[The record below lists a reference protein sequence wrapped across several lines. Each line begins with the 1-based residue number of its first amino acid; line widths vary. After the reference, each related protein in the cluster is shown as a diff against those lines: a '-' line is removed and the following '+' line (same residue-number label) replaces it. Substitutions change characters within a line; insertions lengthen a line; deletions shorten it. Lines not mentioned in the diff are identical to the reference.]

1 MFRNYLKS
9 AYRNLL
15 KTRLFSFINIM
26 GLAVGM
32 AAGLLIL
39 HYVTFEKSY
48 DNFHQ
53 ASDRVYRLRYERIG
67 VDGSGAVRFASCCPP
82 AGKLIRERYSQVE
95 NLGRMLKY
103 AAAVSYQDRRF
114 IENRMFFAE
123 PELLEVLQ
131 FEFLSG
137 DPMAGISQPNKA
149 FMSESTAR
157 KYFGDED
164 PLGKVFSVD
173 QKTDYE
179 VSGVFRDLPANS
191 HLKADILLAW
201 ENLVSLYG
209 AEFQDAWGHTGV
221 YTYLRLKPGTDL
233 PAFETQLAELVET
246 EFGEALKH
254 YNLVMN
260 LPLQPLRDIHL
271 TSHFM
276 QEYELNGDRDTVN
289 FLLIIAVFIII
300 MAWVNYVNLSTAR
313 TLTRAREVGLRKVAG
328 ATRAQLMGQ
337 FFLETLLI
345 NLAALILAFG
355 LIALALPLFH
365 MLTGIPPSH
374 TIWVQGWFGPAI
386 MILLAAGILLS
397 GLYPVMV
404 MSSFQ
409 PAAVLKGKLG
419 GAGSGINLRKALVV
433 FQFVI
438 ALVLLSGTFTVYH
451 QLAFMQQHDLG
462 FDIDQSL
469 VIKAPRVRD
478 EFYSD
483 KFGAFK
489 KTLLGH
495 SAIKNISHATD
506 VPGRQIWWDAG
517 AIHQEGE
524 DASKGKNYQIVGID
538 ADYIELFDLKLAA
551 GRNFSPDA
559 PADKEALILNET
571 AVRWMGFDSPED
583 AVGGR
588 VDYWGNIFTIVGVLQ
603 DYHQQSLKAEF
614 EPHLYRYLPTGR
626 DVRGVFAVKLAGKD
640 IPAAVALIKS
650 RYDEFFPGN
659 PFDYFFLDAYYDQQY
674 HSDRLF
680 GQVFTLF
687 AGLAIFITA
696 LGIFG
701 LSAFS
706 ATQRTREIGIRKV
719 LGADISRI
727 VLLLSRDVL
736 ILLALSCIIALPLL
750 WLGLN
755 GWLEGFAT
763 RMALRSELF
772 IVPMLIV
779 AGVTL
784 LTVGYQTVKAAR
796 GNPVEA
802 LKYE

>member
-1 MFRNYLKS
+1 MFKNYLKS

-39 HYVTFEKSY
+39 HYVIFEKSF

-123 PELLEVLQ
+123 PELFEVLQ
-131 FEFLSG
+131 FEFRSG
-137 DPMAGISQPNKA
+137 DPAEGISQPNKA

-201 ENLVSLYG
+201 ENLITLYG
-209 AEFQDAWGHTGV
+209 PEFQDAWGHTGV
-221 YTYLRLKPGTDL
+221 YTYLRLKPGTDI
-233 PAFETQLAELVET
+233 PAFEAQLAELVEA

-271 TSHFM
+271 SSHFM
-276 QEYELNGDRDTVN
+276 QEYELNGELDTVN
-289 FLLIIAVFIII
+289 FLLIIAAFIII

-328 ATRAQLMGQ
+328 ATRGQLMGQ

-345 NLAALILAFG
+345 NLAALILALG

-365 MLTGIPPSH
+365 ALTGIPPSH
-374 TIWVQGWFGPAI
+374 TIWAQGWFGPAI
-386 MILLAAGILLS
+386 LILLAAGILLS

-409 PAAVLKGKLG
+409 PVAVLKGKLG
-419 GAGSGINLRKALVV
+419 GAGSGISKGGMLTKVKAAQRAARSGAHTLILGGRRPDALRDAAHGHPLGSLLHASSTPLQARKQWLADHLQVAGHFIVDERAAQALRAGKSLLAVGIVNVRGQFDRGAVV
-433 FQFVI
+433 TCTNERGALLASGLTNFSSQEAAKIMKKPSRDIESTLGYACEMEVI
-438 ALVLLSGTFTVYH
+438 HRSNLVLL
-451 QLAFMQQHDLG
+451 
-462 FDIDQSL
+462 
-469 VIKAPRVRD
+469 
-478 EFYSD
+478 
-483 KFGAFK
+483 
-489 KTLLGH
+489 
-495 SAIKNISHATD
+495 
-506 VPGRQIWWDAG
+506 
-517 AIHQEGE
+517 
-524 DASKGKNYQIVGID
+524 
-538 ADYIELFDLKLAA
+538 
-551 GRNFSPDA
+551 
-559 PADKEALILNET
+559 
-571 AVRWMGFDSPED
+571 
-583 AVGGR
+583 
-588 VDYWGNIFTIVGVLQ
+588 
-603 DYHQQSLKAEF
+603 
-614 EPHLYRYLPTGR
+614 
-626 DVRGVFAVKLAGKD
+626 
-640 IPAAVALIKS
+640 
-650 RYDEFFPGN
+650 
-659 PFDYFFLDAYYDQQY
+659 
-674 HSDRLF
+674 
-680 GQVFTLF
+680 
-687 AGLAIFITA
+687 
-696 LGIFG
+696 
-701 LSAFS
+701 
-706 ATQRTREIGIRKV
+706 
-719 LGADISRI
+719 
-727 VLLLSRDVL
+727 
-736 ILLALSCIIALPLL
+736 
-750 WLGLN
+750 
-755 GWLEGFAT
+755 
-763 RMALRSELF
+763 
-772 IVPMLIV
+772 
-779 AGVTL
+779 
-784 LTVGYQTVKAAR
+784 
-796 GNPVEA
+796 
-802 LKYE
+802 